1 MEYKVLIGTTN
12 DDYLLELIE
21 EELEEA
27 ERRYSRELNSWISQ
41 DLILGLA
48 KQNLEY
54 LLQIK
59 EETIQRR
66 KAI

>member
-59 EETIQRR
+59 EETTQRR
-66 KAI
+66 KTI

>member
-27 ERRYSRELNSWISQ
+27 KRKYSRELNSWISQ

-54 LLQIK
+54 LLRIK